1 MDVSWQELAPDFH
14 RITGRVVWCSVT
26 TVDGKGR
33 PRSRILHPVWDGA
46 TGWIATGRDSFKAR
60 HIKRNPFVSLSYWDQ
75 EHEQVYAECKAS
87 WADDQGTRSRVL
99 DLVKNAPLPIGYDP
113 ALFWQG
119 GPSDPAFGALRLE
132 PWRVEVW
139 SLREMMQGKPS
150 RVWRQ

>member
-14 RITGRVVWCSVT
+14 RITGRVVWCSVA

-46 TGWIATGRDSFKAR
+46 TGWIASGRDSFKAR

-87 WADDQGTRSRVL
+87 WADDQGTRSRVW
-99 DLVKNAPLPIGYDP
+99 DLVKNAPPPIGYDP

-119 GPSDPAFGALRLE
+119 GPTDPAFGALRLE